1 MNREDALNL
10 KQLSAFREVMLT
22 GSVTQ
27 AARNLHRTQPAI
39 SAQIAGLEDEVGLK
53 LFERHGG
60 RLHPV
65 PEAHYLLEEATAI
78 IDRLNAAERTM
89 KSIRGLDE
97 GTIQMVSMPGP
108 SAFLVPDLIARFVQ
122 HRERVKVS
130 LIARSSIQVQQ
141 LIAVQQYDVGL
152 ADVGFAGFDESPLV
166 DHDILRLECLCAMPA
181 GDALASKRVV
191 TASDLSGKP
200 MATLYEDHP
209 NFIQTRA
216 AFAEM
221 DAVFSPRFEAQ
232 YFIPLLTYVERGLAY
247 AIADPI
253 AAKSYSLYKG
263 SKAAI
268 VFRPFVPAVYLTSSI
283 MIPNH
288 RPPSNLARAFIAELR
303 SELHRLA
310 ADFRPNDKG

>member
-1 MNREDALNL
+1 MNL

-39 SAQIAGLEDEVGLK
+39 SAQINGLEDEVGLK
-53 LFERHGG
+53 LFERQGG

-78 IDRLNAAERTM
+78 IDRLNAADRTM

-108 SAFLVPDLIARFVQ
+108 SAFFLPDLIAKFVARRDQ
-122 HRERVKVS
+122 VKVS

-166 DHDILRLECLCAMPA
+166 DHDILRLQCLCAMPA
-181 GDALASKRVV
+181 DDELANKEVI
-191 TASDLSGKP
+191 TARDLSGRS

-209 NFIQTRA
+209 NFIQTKA

-221 DAVFSPRFEAQ
+221 GAVFNPRFEAQ

-247 AIADPI
+247 AIADPM
-253 AAKSYSLYKG
+253 AAKSYGLYKG
-263 SKAAI
+263 AGAAI
-268 VFRPFVPAVYLTSSI
+268 VFRPFVPTVYLVSSI

-288 RPPSNLARAFIAELR
+288 KPPSNLARAFIAELR
-303 SELHRLA
+303 LELRQLMESFGPK
-310 ADFRPNDKG
+310 DTG